1 VFLLIARPTR
11 PNDDDARL
19 SGTTL
24 VIPREADEYMCVL
37 GVKWK
42 NKVTTLSKNSQLFI
56 SRKRINTQSVY
67 ANRDEIHLGW
77 ESSLFFFFFFFFGF
91 ENHRRRVARV
101 HRRVCFVHDFW
112 MRDFSLFYTQRVTR
126 IFFL

>member
-1 VFLLIARPTR
+1 VLLFIARPTR

-24 VIPREADEYMCVL
+24 VIPREADEYMRVL

-42 NKVTTLSKNSQLFI
+42 KKMRHSPKTRNFYKQKKNKHTSI
-56 SRKRINTQSVY
+56 H

-77 ESSLFFFFFFFFGF
+77 ESSLFFFFFFIFFGF

-112 MRDFSLFYTQRVTR
+112 MRDFSLFYTQRA
-126 IFFL
+126 